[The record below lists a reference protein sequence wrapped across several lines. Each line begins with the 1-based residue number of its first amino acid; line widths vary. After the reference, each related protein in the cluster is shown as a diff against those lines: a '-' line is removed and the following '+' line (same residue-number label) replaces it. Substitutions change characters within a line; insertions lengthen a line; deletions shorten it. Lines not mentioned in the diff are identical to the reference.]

1 MEIKK
6 SEGQTLLTLLR
17 LAICGVAALCIF
29 GMQGFVNATFDFF
42 RNSEDMV
49 NSFSKERKMKLSRRI
64 TETVI
69 SFTMKSS

>member
-49 NSFSKERKMKLSRRI
+49 NSFFQGE
-64 TETVI
+64 EDEVI
-69 SFTMKSS
+69 QEDYGNQLYPLL